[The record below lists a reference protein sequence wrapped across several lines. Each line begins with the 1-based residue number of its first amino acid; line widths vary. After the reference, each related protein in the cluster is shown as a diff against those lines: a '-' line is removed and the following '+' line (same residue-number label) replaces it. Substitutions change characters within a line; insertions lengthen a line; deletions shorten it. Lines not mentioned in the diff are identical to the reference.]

1 MENALNDIVAHNLQN
16 RTFALIENGTWAPTA
31 CELMRAQLSKLKNT
45 TILDTPVRVMSSVKD
60 AGVEQLGAL
69 AQAIV
74 DSMHVESESEAPAA
88 DESVIDQNAM
98 FKLSYGLFVLS
109 ARDGARDNGCIIN
122 TVMQVTDTPKRIAIA
137 VNKANLTH
145 DMIAKTGEF
154 TLSVLSE
161 NAAMDTFKRFGFQ
174 SGRDADKFAGLEGVQ
189 RAANGINYITGE
201 SNALISGKVISTQ
214 DLGTHT
220 LFVADVTEAR
230 VLDDAPS
237 AYDPH

>member
-1 MENALNDIVAHNLQN
+1 
-16 RTFALIENGTWAPTA
+16 
-31 CELMRAQLSKLKNT
+31 
-45 TILDTPVRVMSSVKD
+45 
-60 AGVEQLGAL
+60 
-69 AQAIV
+69 
-74 DSMHVESESEAPAA
+74 MHVESESEAPAA

-161 NAAMDTFKRFGFQ
+161 AATMDTFKRFGFQ
-174 SGRDADKFAGLEGVQ
+174 SGRDADKFAGVW
-189 RAANGINYITGE
+189 RAC
-201 SNALISGKVISTQ
+201 S
-214 DLGTHT
+214 
-220 LFVADVTEAR
+220 
-230 VLDDAPS
+230 APRT
-237 AYDPH
+237 A